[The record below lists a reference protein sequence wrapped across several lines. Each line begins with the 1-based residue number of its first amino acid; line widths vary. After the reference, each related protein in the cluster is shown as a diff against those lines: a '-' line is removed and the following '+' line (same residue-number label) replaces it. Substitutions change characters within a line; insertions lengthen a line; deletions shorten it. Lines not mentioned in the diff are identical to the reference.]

1 MLISVDN
8 KNIQGATIVKSI
20 RWILAIPFLALISC
34 GESPQVEAQVVS
46 DAPNTPFKLAT
57 FNPGNHEYVGLVL
70 GGRILAINAANEALV
85 TETLI
90 PEMKLP
96 QDMRTLVEEYS
107 TVNGRLYQIANYYSE
122 KGTDGLDFAYDI
134 ERISIE
140 APIKYPWNIVAA
152 AANYKAHAT
161 GMAADEDEPG
171 EESAAPRRGG
181 FDASRV
187 AEIVPE
193 RDAPVMFAKSP
204 RSCIIGTG
212 EPYYIPPGRE
222 RIDWEGEMA
231 IIIGKP
237 AYLVSNDDAHD
248 HVFGYSI
255 MYDMSDR
262 GGRTRE
268 VSMFPGPNWFD
279 SKSTNRCAPFGP
291 YIVPKEF
298 LPDFDKLRLVTRV
311 NGEVMQDQTTAD
323 LIWNEANL
331 VRYTTSILMLYPGD
345 VIATGTPSGTGAE
358 RGVFL
363 KQGDVVTIEL
373 EGVGTLVTPIEA
385 YPGESGN

>member
-1 MLISVDN
+1 MLGISC
-8 KNIQGATIVKSI
+8 
-20 RWILAIPFLALISC
+20 LALMAC
-34 GESPQVEAQVVS
+34 GESSQVAAQSVS
-46 DAPNTPFKLAT
+46 DAPDTPFKLAT
-57 FNPGNHEYVGLVL
+57 FESNGVERVGLVL
-70 GGRILAINAANEALV
+70 DERILDIAAANEQLAAEAGLSSV
-85 TETLI
+85 TMPGE
-90 PEMKLP
+90 
-96 QDMRTLVEEYS
+96 MRTLIEDYESVR
-107 TVNGRLYQIANYYSE
+107 GRLYQIANYYSE
-122 KGTDGLDFAYDI
+122 KGSDSLEFAYDI
-134 ERISIE
+134 ESVSIE

-161 GMAADEDEPG
+161 GMAAEAGSEPG
-171 EESAAPRRGG
+171 EQPAAPRRGG

-204 RSCIIGTG
+204 RSCIIASG

-237 AYLVSNDDAHD
+237 AYLISNDDAHD
-248 HVFGYSI
+248 YVFGYSI

-279 SKSTNRCAPFGP
+279 SKSTDRCAPFGP

-298 LPDFDKLRLVTRV
+298 LANFENLRLVTKV

-331 VRYTTSILMLYPGD
+331 VRYTTSILTLYPGD

-358 RGVFL
+358 RGQFL
-363 KQGDVVTIEL
+363 KPGDVVTIEL
-373 EGVGTLVTPIEA
+373 EGVGILETPIEA
-385 YPGESGN
+385 YQGDSGR

>member
-1 MLISVDN
+1 M
-8 KNIQGATIVKSI
+8 AC
-20 RWILAIPFLALISC
+20 A
-34 GESPQVEAQVVS
+34 ESPQPEAQPVS
-46 DAPNTPFKLAT
+46 DAPDTPFKLAT
-57 FNPGNHEYVGLVL
+57 FESNGVEHLGLVL
-70 GGRILAINAANEALV
+70 DERILNVAAANEQLAAESGLSSV
-85 TETLI
+85 KI
-90 PEMKLP
+90 PG
-96 QDMRTLVEEYS
+96 DMRTLIENYEFVK
-107 TVNGRLYQIANYYSE
+107 GRLYQIANYYSE
-122 KGTDGLDFAYDI
+122 KGTDGLEFAHDAGS
-134 ERISIE
+134 ISIE

-161 GMAADEDEPG
+161 GMANEAGG
-171 EESAAPRRGG
+171 ESAEQTAAPRRGG

-231 IIIGKP
+231 IVIGKP

-248 HVFGYSI
+248 YVFGYSI

-279 SKSTNRCAPFGP
+279 SKSTDRCAPFGP

-298 LPDFDKLRLVTRV
+298 LPNFENLRLVTKV
-311 NGEVMQDQTTAD
+311 NGEIMQDQTTAD

-331 VRYTTSILMLYPGD
+331 VRYTSSILTLYPGD

-358 RGVFL
+358 RGQFL
-363 KQGDVVTIEL
+363 KAGDVVTIEL
-373 EGVGTLVTPIEA
+373 EGVGTLETPIEA
-385 YPGESGN
+385 YQGK

>member
-1 MLISVDN
+1 VKSTRWLFGISV
-8 KNIQGATIVKSI
+8 
-20 RWILAIPFLALISC
+20 LALMAC
-34 GESPQVEAQVVS
+34 GERAQVVAQSIS
-46 DAPNTPFKLAT
+46 DTPDTPFKLAT
-57 FNPGNHEYVGLVL
+57 FTADGAERVGLVL
-70 GGRILAINAANEALV
+70 GERILDVAGASEYLVAEAQV
-85 TETLI
+85 SSMMMPVEMRALI
-90 PEMKLP
+90 E
-96 QDMRTLVEEYS
+96 DYA
-107 TVNGRLYQIANYYSE
+107 TVKGRLYQIANYFGE
-122 KGTDGLDFAYDI
+122 TGTDGRAFAYDVG
-134 ERISIE
+134 SVSLE
-140 APIKYPWNIVAA
+140 APIKYPWNILAA

-161 GMAADEDEPG
+161 GMAADDDSGSG
-171 EESAAPRRGG
+171 EQSGGAGRRGG

-187 AEIVPE
+187 ADIVPA

-212 EPYYIPPGRE
+212 EPYFIPPGRE

-248 HVFGYSI
+248 YVFGYSI
-255 MYDMSDR
+255 MYDLSDR

-279 SKSTNRCAPFGP
+279 SKSTDRCAPFGP
-291 YIVPKEF
+291 FIVPKEF
-298 LPDFDKLRLVTRV
+298 LPNHDDLRLVTRV

-323 LIWNEANL
+323 LIWNEENL
-331 VRYTTSILMLYPGD
+331 LRYTSSILTLYPGD

-363 KQGDVVTIEL
+363 KAGDVVTIEL

-385 YPGESGN
+385 YQGGSGN